1 MPAMEFIAIPTE
13 QTTAATDLMLAC
25 LAGFFALKSAATG
38 FRPRLWRW
46 VFGLL
51 ALAGLLGA
59 LAHGLVLESGLK
71 DWLWRGIYLS
81 LALTVALFA
90 LVVLTDLGGDAMGRR
105 WRWPLVAVGCGFFA
119 YTLFF
124 PDSFLPFIV
133 YELLAMGFALLGY
146 GWLARRGRPGAG
158 WLCAGVA
165 LTIVA
170 AGIQATKLIS
180 FTLVFAFDH
189 NGVYHLVQLPALW
202 LLYRGARAQ

>member
-1 MPAMEFIAIPTE
+1 MDFIAIPTE
-13 QTTAATDLMLAC
+13 QTTAATDLLLAL
-25 LAGFFALKSAATG
+25 LAGLFAWRSRAPG
-38 FRPRLWRW
+38 FRPSLWCW

-51 ALAGLLGA
+51 SVAGLLGA
-59 LAHGLVLESGLK
+59 LAHGLVLAPDVK
-71 DWLWRGIYLS
+71 VWLWRGIYLS

-90 LVVLTDLGGDAMGRR
+90 LVVLTDLGGEARGRR
-105 WRWPLVAVGCGFFA
+105 WLAPLLALALGFFG

-146 GWLARRGRPGAG
+146 GWLASRGRPGAG
-158 WLCAGVA
+158 LLCAGVA

-170 AGIQATKLIS
+170 AGIQATKLFS

-202 LLYRGARAQ
+202 LLYRGARAH